1 MTRSRCAMS
10 PFSRFLTMAFSGCAV
25 TAFCRCAVATF
36 CSSFVLGALLQHRV
50 SVDRGLCEKPAE
62 PQGEANGCDDNHDQ
76 GGHRQDQGDEL

>member
-1 MTRSRCAMS
+1 MTA
-10 PFSRFLTMAFSGCAV
+10 FGRFLTVTSSRCAV
-25 TAFCRCAVATF
+25 TAVCGCAVATF
-36 CSSFVLGALLQHRV
+36 CSGFVLGALLKNRV